1 MIRYFKKEQ
10 GQLLE
15 LETFQPECWIH
26 ISTPFSSNE
35 LEDFA
40 EQFDIPLDFLTD
52 SLDSEERSRY
62 EKEDNFRF
70 ILINTP
76 IPNQRVDDHQAVFL
90 TVPIGILFSKIFLIT
105 ISAYDNTIMD
115 LFLKDK
121 VRHFDPSDYKQFILQ
136 IFDQNV
142 NRFTSY
148 LKKLNLSRDVIE
160 QQLIS
165 SSRSHELQQL
175 LGLEKSSIYF
185 VNALSSNELLKLK
198 LKRTDFLGINSDED
212 KLDFFEDIIID
223 NNQAH
228 QMANVFTHIISGTT
242 DAMASII
249 SNNLNIV
256 IQRWTLMTIVL
267 MVPTLVSSF
276 YGMNVKHLPL
286 ADTDYPFYYI
296 IIVSLVLSLSL
307 IWFFRRKDLF

>member
-90 TVPIGILFSKIFLIT
+90 TVPIGILFAKTFLIT

-198 LKRTDFLGINSDED
+198 LKRTDFLGINNDED

-307 IWFFRRKDLF
+307 VWFFRRKDLF